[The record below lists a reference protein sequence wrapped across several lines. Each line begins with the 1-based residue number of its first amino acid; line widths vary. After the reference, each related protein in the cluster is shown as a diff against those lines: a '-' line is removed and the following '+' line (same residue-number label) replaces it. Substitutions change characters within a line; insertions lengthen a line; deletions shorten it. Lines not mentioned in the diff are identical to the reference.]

1 MDGFYCVPQTLGL
14 VRGEPKEG
22 AKNRANGEAIMR
34 EAMYERASRSPTLDR
49 SRSGKNEY
57 WGKVGVK
64 SLGGDHWAWT
74 EARADEWRSTYTD
87 KNGKER
93 SRRLPRQ
100 SVIAIATIVK
110 APAEVTAG
118 WDKPTR
124 ERFFADAA
132 DALQECDP
140 VFYNPANTIYRAVHR
155 DEADGCHVHFAHEA
169 RDKDGRYCGSRYD
182 AKWRQ
187 GLAAAFAKK
196 MREKGWSVLN
206 PKLTDWERYRSV
218 RKARPGERGFL
229 LDRARCGLEAG
240 TRVAWAD
247 PDYRLEVDERRRR
260 QGLSVEEHHARM
272 EQAKELEAAKAEQA
286 AAEKA
291 RDDAKAV
298 TAQAVQAKTDADAAL
313 GEAQEAVK
321 KAQDA
326 QDEAERKAGE
336 AQEAAEKAKSNLE
349 KLEGDATFIDP
360 ETNEKRV
367 GIKGAKRELAD
378 LTTQRNDLKQEV
390 TDLTTRRSEVEQAL
404 NAAGTRLGQVQSR
417 LQAIE
422 GDKEFNDQGRT
433 RMGLR
438 MAERILRAAERA
450 RDTALEALADAKDG
464 LWDMLRPLVVN
475 IAVIA
480 VEQLVRERRQPT
492 RENIEYEC
500 DQAFDEVVH
509 GWGRNEQER

>member
-49 SRSGKNEY
+49 TRSGKNEY

-74 EARADEWRSTYTD
+74 KARADEWRSTYTD
-87 KNGKER
+87 KNGRER

-118 WDKPTR
+118 WSEEKR
-124 ERFFADAA
+124 EKFFADAA
-132 DALQECDP
+132 NVLKEYDK
-140 VFYNPANTIYRAVHR
+140 VFYNPTNTIYRAVHR

-187 GLAAAFAKK
+187 GLAAAFAKE
-196 MREKGWSVLN
+196 MRKKGWPVLD

-218 RKARPGERGFL
+218 RKARPGERAFL

-247 PDYRLEVDERRRR
+247 PDYRREVDERRRR

-272 EQAKELEAAKAEQA
+272 EQAKQLEAAKAEQA
-286 AAEKA
+286 AAEQA

-298 TAQAVQAKTDADAAL
+298 TAQAVQAKTDADNAL
-313 GEAQEAVK
+313 GEVQGELEGLGDKVTELTAQRDQLQKEVGDLGQAKADAEREAKEAAGKVEGIFK
-321 KAQDA
+321 KAREDA
-326 QDEAERKAGE
+326 QAEARNIVDAANTKAEGIVNDANIVAQGIVNDAQAKADGIVNDAQAKADGIVNALLDAVRSGRLDQALGVFLDALVAGWDHLLALAHDPNHKLVWADFEAEAH
-336 AQEAAEKAKSNLE
+336 
-349 KLEGDATFIDP
+349 D
-360 ETNEKRV
+360 
-367 GIKGAKRELAD
+367 
-378 LTTQRNDLKQEV
+378 
-390 TDLTTRRSEVEQAL
+390 
-404 NAAGTRLGQVQSR
+404 
-417 LQAIE
+417 
-422 GDKEFNDQGRT
+422 
-433 RMGLR
+433 
-438 MAERILRAAERA
+438 
-450 RDTALEALADAKDG
+450 ALADTFRDRASTQASG
-464 LWDMLRPLVVN
+464 
-475 IAVIA
+475 
-480 VEQLVRERRQPT
+480 ERER
-492 RENIEYEC
+492 
-500 DQAFDEVVH
+500 
-509 GWGRNEQER
+509 

>member
-49 SRSGKNEY
+49 SRSGKNDY

-64 SLGGDHWAWT
+64 SLGGDHWEWT
-74 EARADEWRSTYTD
+74 KARADEWRSTYTD
-87 KNGKER
+87 KHGKER

-118 WDKPTR
+118 WSEEKR
-124 ERFFADAA
+124 EKFFADAA

-247 PDYRLEVDERRRR
+247 PDYRREVDERRRR

-378 LTTQRNDLKQEV
+378 LAKRRQQLVNGWDKDGEHHPGVEELTETNAQLTEDNKQLTETNAQLTAENEELAGRLARLNELMEAATKRFNELTQRIFDRIMDAWYKRGPWAEEKDPVEV
-390 TDLTTRRSEVEQAL
+390 
-404 NAAGTRLGQVQSR
+404 NAA
-417 LQAIE
+417 I
-422 GDKEFNDQGRT
+422 
-433 RMGLR
+433 
-438 MAERILRAAERA
+438 
-450 RDTALEALADAKDG
+450 KD
-464 LWDMLRPLVVN
+464 
-475 IAVIA
+475 
-480 VEQLVRERRQPT
+480 E
-492 RENIEYEC
+492 
-500 DQAFDEVVH
+500 FDEM
-509 GWGRNEQER
+509 ER